1 MSSPYNMRAF
11 SIDLRRPGGCRAAN
25 AGRNAEGDL
34 QLGRGIYMRWQREA
48 GGRGGQAHTRG
59 SSVQGGGSTPH
70 LGEGTETSS
79 VTMTVVFAG
88 C

>member
-1 MSSPYNMRAF
+1 
-11 SIDLRRPGGCRAAN
+11 
-25 AGRNAEGDL
+25 
-34 QLGRGIYMRWQREA
+34 MRWQREA

>member
-1 MSSPYNMRAF
+1 
-11 SIDLRRPGGCRAAN
+11 
-25 AGRNAEGDL
+25 
-34 QLGRGIYMRWQREA
+34 MRWQREA
-48 GGRGGQAHTRG
+48 GGTSASRTKG
-59 SSVQGGGSTPH
+59 SSVHGGGSTPH